1 MRLLHDYLLVK
12 EIIST
17 DKIEGTSL
25 NMKYDDTNRFMTVEI
40 VDVSSELALEYSKYY
55 PSLKINDA
63 KMITDRLYKKGNILV
78 ITRVAKTPYK
88 DGLFFISFKDV
99 VALEQTSEDQSQSKE
114 VQLSIDDMILR

>member
-88 DGLFFISFKDV
+88 DGLFSISFKDV